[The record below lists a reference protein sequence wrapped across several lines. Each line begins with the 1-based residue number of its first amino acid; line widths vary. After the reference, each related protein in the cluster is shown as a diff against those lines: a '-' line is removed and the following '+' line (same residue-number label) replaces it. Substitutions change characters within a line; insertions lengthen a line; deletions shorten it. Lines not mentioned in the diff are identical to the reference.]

1 LYICD
6 LNWEQSKLNINKM
19 EDYSLNQVVVFAL
32 PEKSPITCT
41 IRGVHHY
48 QEKVKYD
55 LELWLNEEGNEV
67 FTRIYNVDSK
77 YVYPI

>member
-1 LYICD
+1 
-6 LNWEQSKLNINKM
+6 M
-19 EDYSLNQVVVFAL
+19 VVFAL

-41 IRGVHHY
+41 IRGVHNY
-48 QEKVKYD
+48 QDKVKYD